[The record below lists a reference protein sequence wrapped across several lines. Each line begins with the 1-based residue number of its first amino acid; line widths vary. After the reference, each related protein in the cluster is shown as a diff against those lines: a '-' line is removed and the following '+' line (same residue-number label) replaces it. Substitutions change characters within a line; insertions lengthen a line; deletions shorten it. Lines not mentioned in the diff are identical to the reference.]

1 MLIITFNSF
10 LPFFRCFSFQ
20 VILEYE
26 DMASAMKA
34 RNALHGRKFEGRT
47 VIGTYLPEDK
57 YIRGEF
63 DASV

>member
-1 MLIITFNSF
+1 
-10 LPFFRCFSFQ
+10 
-20 VILEYE
+20 
-26 DMASAMKA
+26 MASAMKA